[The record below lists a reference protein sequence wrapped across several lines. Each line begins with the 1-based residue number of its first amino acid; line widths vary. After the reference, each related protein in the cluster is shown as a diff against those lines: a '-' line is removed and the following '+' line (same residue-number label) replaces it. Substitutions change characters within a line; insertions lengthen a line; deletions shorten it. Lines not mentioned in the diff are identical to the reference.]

1 MTPPMRIPMPSRRAL
16 RRTKVTLRLGG
27 VPIRFLL
34 DLGLDPAT
42 GRPLEIFLVS
52 GVGKSG
58 SMLRAA
64 GDDVAVAISHLLQVG
79 YALAEIEAMFAPG
92 GLAQQAA
99 RVASLLAAEP
109 DPAKWQ
115 DGNAEL
121 AEMEKV
127 R

>member
-1 MTPPMRIPMPSRRAL
+1 MTPGRLALPARRLL
-16 RRTKVTLRLGG
+16 RRVKVTLRLGG

-34 DLGLDPAT
+34 DLGLDPVS

-79 YALAEIEAMFAPG
+79 YSLAEIEAMFAPG

-99 RVASLLAAEP
+99 HVAGLLAAEP

-115 DGNAEL
+115 HGNAAL
-121 AEMEKV
+121 AALEKAP
-127 R
+127 